1 MNFGQKLKEI
11 RVSNNLSQEDMGE
24 ILFTTQGNY
33 SLFETNKRRPS
44 IDQFKILIDRFNLDA
59 NWLLSS
65 NEDQVVNFYENSSCN
80 IAALK
85 TENYY
90 SIPSDKI
97 ALIETKLDLILS
109 KL

>member
-1 MNFGQKLKEI
+1 MSFGKKLKDV
-11 RVSNNLSQEDMGE
+11 RQSNNLSQEDMGE

-44 IDQFKILIDRFNLDA
+44 IDQLKILVERFNLDA
-59 NWLLSS
+59 NWLLSN
-65 NEDQVVNFYENSSCN
+65 NEDQIINFYENSTCN

-85 TENYY
+85 AENYY
-90 SIPSDKI
+90 SISSEKI
-97 ALIETKLDLILS
+97 ADLENKLNLIIS

>member
-1 MNFGQKLKEI
+1 MNFGKKLKDI
-11 RVSNNLSQEDMGE
+11 RQTNNLSQDEMGE

-44 IDQFKILIDRFNLDA
+44 IDQLKILLDRFNLDA
-59 NWLLSS
+59 NWLFS
-65 NEDQVVNFYENSSCN
+65 NSEEQIVNFYDQSTCN

-85 TENYY
+85 AENYY
-90 SIPSDKI
+90 SISSEKI
-97 ALIETKLDLILS
+97 TDIENKLDLIIS